1 MKDTEARRNARRD
14 AHQGCLRESSAW
26 RDIREL
32 EREAEALGEWMDDLG
47 DRR

>member
-1 MKDTEARRNARRD
+1 VVA
-14 AHQGCLRESSAW
+14 GSW
-26 RDIREL
+26 RDVREL